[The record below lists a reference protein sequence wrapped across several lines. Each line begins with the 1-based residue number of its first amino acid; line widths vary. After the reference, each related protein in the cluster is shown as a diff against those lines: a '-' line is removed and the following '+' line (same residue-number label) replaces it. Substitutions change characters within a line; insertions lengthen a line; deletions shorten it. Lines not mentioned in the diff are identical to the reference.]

1 MGLYMSS
8 VLAGSTGVA
17 FTSAAI
23 PDSLQTLPRGGCDL
37 SSPSTF
43 SLSRSNKVFYG
54 WYIVGVGF
62 LSHVACAFHMS
73 STLSV
78 FLKPLTEDLGV
89 SRGMFSLLRSGEIL
103 IGAAMAP
110 LVGPMVD
117 RFGGRWLM
125 AGGALSAGLGFVLM
139 SQVGAFWQFLLLRWI
154 FVAIGGVF
162 MCHMIVSV
170 TVSRWFVR
178 KRGRAIAIA
187 SMGQGFAKVGIPV
200 VTATL
205 FVWVGWRFTWS
216 IFGLITLVLV
226 VIPALI
232 FMRRSPEELGMQ
244 PDGVDAPP
252 VTVAASQSNDDKK
265 SILSADDTIWTWREV
280 IHTKTFWLICFIY
293 GMANVG
299 IAGLNLHV
307 FAYVTDIGFSP
318 LVAATVLSIIAST
331 QLGSTMV
338 WGVISERMD
347 IRHSSLIMFL
357 VQSAG
362 LALVLATDQVSPVYL
377 GFFLYGIGLGGGWV
391 LQELIWA
398 TNFGRVSLGMV
409 RGLGI
414 LVTHAFGAVGAPFFG
429 FVHDVTGSY
438 QSSFLAFVVALIIA
452 AFLSL
457 AVRAPQKNSA
467 LAS

>member
-1 MGLYMSS
+1 MN
-8 VLAGSTGVA
+8 
-17 FTSAAI
+17 
-23 PDSLQTLPRGGCDL
+23 
-37 SSPSTF
+37 SPTTF
-43 SLSRSNKVFYG
+43 STSRSDRKFFYG

-62 LSHVACAFHMS
+62 LAHVACAFHMS

-89 SRGMFSLLRSGEIL
+89 SRGLFSLLRSGEIL

-110 LVGPMVD
+110 LVGPLVD

-125 AGGALSAGLGFVLM
+125 VGGALSAGLGFLLM
-139 SQVGAFWQFLLLRWI
+139 SRVGAFWQFLMLRWI

-162 MCHMIVSV
+162 MCQMIVSV

-187 SMGQGFAKVGIPV
+187 SLGQGFAKVCIPV

-205 FVWVGWRFTWS
+205 FAWVGWRLTWS

-226 VIPALI
+226 VVPALI
-232 FMRRSPEELGMQ
+232 FMRRSPEEMGLQ
-244 PDGVDAPP
+244 PDGMDAQPAL
-252 VTVAASQSNDDKK
+252 VGSKSNDATKAR
-265 SILSADDTIWTWREV
+265 LAAEEVVWTWREV
-280 IHTKTFWLICFIY
+280 IRTKAFWIICFIY
-293 GMANVG
+293 GIANVG

-307 FAYVTDIGFSP
+307 FAYVTDIGYSP

-347 IRHSSLIMFL
+347 IRHSSLVMFL
-357 VQSAG
+357 VQSTG
-362 LALVLATDQVSPVYL
+362 LALVLVTSQVVPVYL
-377 GFFLYGIGLGGGWV
+377 GFLLYGVGLGGGWV

-398 TNFGRVSLGMV
+398 SNFGRVSLGMV

-414 LVTHAFGAVGAPFFG
+414 LVTHAFGAAGAPFFG
-429 FVHDVTGSY
+429 FVHDLTGSY
-438 QSSFLAFVVALIIA
+438 RSSFLAFVVALIVSA
-452 AFLSL
+452 LLSL
-457 AVRAPQKNSA
+457 AVRAPRKNS
-467 LAS
+467 LVVS

>member
-1 MGLYMSS
+1 
-8 VLAGSTGVA
+8 
-17 FTSAAI
+17 
-23 PDSLQTLPRGGCDL
+23 
-37 SSPSTF
+37 
-43 SLSRSNKVFYG
+43 
-54 WYIVGVGF
+54 
-62 LSHVACAFHMS
+62 MS

-89 SRGMFSLLRSGEIL
+89 SRGLFSLLRSGEIL

-187 SMGQGFAKVGIPV
+187 SMGQGFAKVCIPV

-205 FVWVGWRFTWS
+205 FAWVGWRLTWS
-216 IFGLITLVLV
+216 IFGLITLALV
-226 VIPALI
+226 VVPALI
-232 FMRRSPEELGMQ
+232 FMRRSPEELGLQ
-244 PDGVDAPP
+244 PDGMDAPP
-252 VTVAASQSNDDKK
+252 VSADAKQSNDDKK
-265 SILSADDTIWTWREV
+265 ASLSADEAVWTWREV
-280 IHTKTFWLICFIY
+280 IRSRAFWLICIIY

-362 LALVLATDQVSPVYL
+362 LALVLATDQVVPVYL

-438 QSSFLAFVVALIIA
+438 QSSFLAFVVALMIA

-457 AVRAPQKNSA
+457 AVHAPQKT
-467 LAS
+467 LRR

>member
-1 MGLYMSS
+1 LN
-8 VLAGSTGVA
+8 
-17 FTSAAI
+17 
-23 PDSLQTLPRGGCDL
+23 
-37 SSPSTF
+37 PSKTF
-43 SLSRSNKVFYG
+43 SSSRSSRQFFYG

-78 FLKPLTEDLGV
+78 FLKPLTEDLAV
-89 SRGMFSLLRSGEIL
+89 SRGLFSLLRSGEIL

-125 AGGALSAGLGFVLM
+125 AGGALSAGLGFLLM
-139 SQVGAFWQFLLLRWI
+139 SQVGAFWQFLLLRWV

-187 SMGQGFAKVGIPV
+187 SMGQGFAKVCIPV
-200 VTATL
+200 ATAAL
-205 FVWVGWRFTWS
+205 FAWVGWRLTWS
-216 IFGLITLVLV
+216 IFGLLTLVLV
-226 VIPALI
+226 VLPALI
-232 FMRRSPEELGMQ
+232 FMRRSPEEMGLQ
-244 PDGVDAPP
+244 PDGMDAPSAP
-252 VTVAASQSNDDKK
+252 VGGNAKEDAKARLAAEE
-265 SILSADDTIWTWREV
+265 AVWTWREV
-280 IHTKTFWLICFIY
+280 TRTKAFWIICFIY

-331 QLGSTMV
+331 QLGSTIV

-347 IRHSSLIMFL
+347 IRHSSSVMFL

-362 LALVLATDQVSPVYL
+362 LAIVLATSQVVPVYI
-377 GFFLYGIGLGGGWV
+377 GFFLYGVGLGGGWV

-398 TNFGRVSLGMV
+398 NNFGRVSLGMV

-414 LVTHAFGAVGAPFFG
+414 LVTHAFGAAGAPFFG

-438 QSSFLAFVVALIIA
+438 QSSFLAFVVALIVS

-457 AVRAPQKNSA
+457 AVRAPRKNPA
-467 LAS
+467 AAS

>member
-1 MGLYMSS
+1 
-8 VLAGSTGVA
+8 
-17 FTSAAI
+17 
-23 PDSLQTLPRGGCDL
+23 
-37 SSPSTF
+37 
-43 SLSRSNKVFYG
+43 
-54 WYIVGVGF
+54 
-62 LSHVACAFHMS
+62 MS

-89 SRGMFSLLRSGEIL
+89 SRGLFSLLRSGEIL

-139 SQVGAFWQFLLLRWI
+139 SQVGAFWQFLWLRWI

-187 SMGQGFAKVGIPV
+187 SMGQGFAKVCIPI
-200 VTATL
+200 VTASL
-205 FVWVGWRFTWS
+205 FAWVGWRLTWS
-216 IFGLITLVLV
+216 LFGLVTLVLV

-232 FMRRSPEELGMQ
+232 FMRRSPEEMGLQ
-244 PDGVDAPP
+244 PDGLDAAP
-252 VTVAASQSNDDKK
+252 AALGSVKAK
-265 SILSADDTIWTWREV
+265 EAEKAKLAAEEAVWTWREV
-280 IHTKTFWLICFIY
+280 IRTQAFWIICFIY

-331 QLGSTMV
+331 QLGSTMI

-357 VQSAG
+357 VQAAG
-362 LALVLATDQVSPVYL
+362 LALVLATGQVVPVYV

-414 LVTHAFGAVGAPFFG
+414 LVTHAFGAAGAPFFG

-438 QSSFLAFVVALIIA
+438 RSSFFAFVVALIVSA
-452 AFLSL
+452 LLSL
-457 AVRAPQKNSA
+457 TVRPPRKNSV
-467 LAS
+467 LPS

>member
-1 MGLYMSS
+1 LI
-8 VLAGSTGVA
+8 VCKL
-17 FTSAAI
+17 
-23 PDSLQTLPRGGCDL
+23 SLRGGFAL
-37 SSPSTF
+37 NSPTTF
-43 SLSRSNKVFYG
+43 STSRSDRKFFYG

-62 LSHVACAFHMS
+62 LAHVACAFHMS

-89 SRGMFSLLRSGEIL
+89 SRGLFSLLRSGEIL

-110 LVGPMVD
+110 LVGPLVD

-125 AGGALSAGLGFVLM
+125 VGGALSAGLGFLLM
-139 SQVGAFWQFLLLRWI
+139 SRVGAFWQFLMLRWI

-162 MCHMIVSV
+162 MCQMIVSV

-187 SMGQGFAKVGIPV
+187 SLGQGFAKVCIPV

-205 FVWVGWRFTWS
+205 FAWVGWRLTWS
-216 IFGLITLVLV
+216 IFGLITSVLV
-226 VIPALI
+226 VVPALI
-232 FMRRSPEELGMQ
+232 FMRRSPEEMGLQ
-244 PDGVDAPP
+244 PDGMDAQPAL
-252 VTVAASQSNDDKK
+252 VGSKSNDATKAR
-265 SILSADDTIWTWREV
+265 LAAEEVVWTWREV
-280 IHTKTFWLICFIY
+280 IRTKAFWIICFIY
-293 GMANVG
+293 GIANVG

-307 FAYVTDIGFSP
+307 FAYVTDIGYSP

-347 IRHSSLIMFL
+347 IRHSSLVMFL
-357 VQSAG
+357 VQSTG
-362 LALVLATDQVSPVYL
+362 LALVLVTSQVVPVYF
-377 GFFLYGIGLGGGWV
+377 GFLLYGVGLGGGWV

-398 TNFGRVSLGMV
+398 SNFGRVSLGMV

-414 LVTHAFGAVGAPFFG
+414 LVTHAFGAAGAPFFG
-429 FVHDVTGSY
+429 FVHDLTGSY
-438 QSSFLAFVVALIIA
+438 RSSFLAFVVALIVSA
-452 AFLSL
+452 LLSL
-457 AVRAPQKNSA
+457 AVRAPRKNS
-467 LAS
+467 LVVS

>member
-1 MGLYMSS
+1 
-8 VLAGSTGVA
+8 
-17 FTSAAI
+17 
-23 PDSLQTLPRGGCDL
+23 
-37 SSPSTF
+37 
-43 SLSRSNKVFYG
+43 
-54 WYIVGVGF
+54 
-62 LSHVACAFHMS
+62 MS

-89 SRGMFSLLRSGEIL
+89 SRGLFSLLRSGEIL

-125 AGGALSAGLGFVLM
+125 AAGALSAGLGFVLM

-187 SMGQGFAKVGIPV
+187 SMGQGFAKVCIPL

-205 FVWVGWRFTWS
+205 FAWVGWRLTWS

-232 FMRRSPEELGMQ
+232 FMRRSPEELGLQ
-244 PDGVDAPP
+244 PDGMDEAPP
-252 VTVAASQSNDDKK
+252 ATVGSKSKEETKARLAADE
-265 SILSADDTIWTWREV
+265 AVWTWREV
-280 IHTKTFWLICFIY
+280 IRTKAFWLICFIY

-362 LALVLATDQVSPVYL
+362 LALVLATSQVMPVYL